1 MTGEKADTAE
11 RERCG
16 PGAEPAVRLL
26 SERGQT
32 VAVAESL
39 TGGLL
44 AAAFVRIPGV
54 SAVFRG
60 GVVAYATEL
69 KATLLGVP
77 EDLLAR
83 YGPVHDGVAVA
94 MAEGVRQRL
103 GATYGL
109 ATTGVAGP
117 GPSGGQ
123 PAGTVYVAVAG
134 PAGAQPLRFAFTGTR
149 LAIRRQTVVMSLKQL
164 QSMLEVADV
173 GYTR

>member
-1 MTGEKADTAE
+1 MTE
-11 RERCG
+11 RD
-16 PGAEPAVRLL
+16 GAEPDAAPAVRLL
-26 SERGQT
+26 IARGQT

-69 KATLLGVP
+69 KASLLGVP
-77 EDLLAR
+77 EDLLTR

-94 MAEGVRQRL
+94 MAEGVRLRL
-103 GATYGL
+103 GATFGL

-117 GPSGGQ
+117 GPADGQ
-123 PAGTVYVAVAG
+123 PAGTVYVAAAG
-134 PAGAQPLRFAFTGTR
+134 PAGAQPLRFAFTGDR
-149 LAIRRQTVVMSLKQL
+149 LAIRRQSVVMSLKQL
-164 QSMLEVADV
+164 QSMLEVADD